1 MRYESRFRA
10 LEKMEM
16 KFALRTTALV
26 LMLAC
31 AGCNTVPE
39 GQPDATA
46 KSMDRNAIRDAAKDF
61 CVRRVVKENN
71 MAADAAASGCGCY
84 ANRTVT
90 QMSKQDVSDF
100 RDKGY
105 FNEATAKRALLALD
119 LCNVPKPN

>member
-1 MRYESRFRA
+1 MTIGFRTAA
-10 LEKMEM
+10 L
-16 KFALRTTALV
+16 A

-39 GQPDATA
+39 GQPDSSA
-46 KSMDRNAIRDAAKDF
+46 KSMDRAAIRDAAKDY

-71 MAADAAASGCGCY
+71 MSMEQASTGCGCY
-84 ANRTVT
+84 ASRTVS
-90 QMSKQDVSDF
+90 QMGRQDIADF
-100 RDKGY
+100 REKGY